1 MKRGKSLPLARVSER
16 KFRFECRRAAKRERE
31 KERGVCGE
39 KNRGKRID
47 ILAPIPRVEKSSKR
61 ETLLKVCFS
70 PLSLSLVRS
79 CASAKGKVRRISR
92 IRIQVVT
99 TLVAEPAFVY
109 VTVKPMQIAFPNL
122 ALTDLKAI

>member
-1 MKRGKSLPLARVSER
+1 MRRGKSVLPVARVSER
-16 KFRFECRRAAKRERE
+16 KFRFEWRRDANKREKIVE
-31 KERGVCGE
+31 KES
-39 KNRGKRID
+39 ISWY
-47 ILAPIPRVEKSSKR
+47 PRVEKSSKR
-61 ETLLKVCFS
+61 ELCLKVCFS
-70 PLSLSLVRS
+70 PLSLSCAFS

-99 TLVAEPAFVY
+99 LLVPEPAFVY

>member
-16 KFRFECRRAAKRERE
+16 KFRFECRRGAKRER
-31 KERGVCGE
+31 ERGVCGE

-70 PLSLSLVRS
+70 PLSLSLVRERQGQS
-79 CASAKGKVRRISR
+79 PK
-92 IRIQVVT
+92 
-99 TLVAEPAFVY
+99 
-109 VTVKPMQIAFPNL
+109 
-122 ALTDLKAI
+122 D

>member
-16 KFRFECRRAAKRERE
+16 KFRFECRRGAKR
-31 KERGVCGE
+31 ERGVCGE

-47 ILAPIPRVEKSSKR
+47 ILAPIPRVKKSSKR
-61 ETLLKVCFS
+61 KTLLKVCFS

>member
-1 MKRGKSLPLARVSER
+1 MEER
-16 KFRFECRRAAKRERE
+16 RERE
-31 KERGVCGE
+31 G

-47 ILAPIPRVEKSSKR
+47 ILVSAIPCPRVEKSSKR
-61 ETLLKVCFS
+61 ELCLKVCFS
-70 PLSLSLVRS
+70 LSLSCAFS

-99 TLVAEPAFVY
+99 LLVPEPAFVY

>member
-1 MKRGKSLPLARVSER
+1 MKRGKSLPFARVSER
-16 KFRFECRRAAKRERE
+16 KFRFECRRGAKR
-31 KERGVCGE
+31 ERGVCGE

-47 ILAPIPRVEKSSKR
+47 ILPIPRLEKSSKR